1 MKYFTFALAVMAAA
15 IIGFGCASSARQT
28 QRPTVETS
36 PGEMANPVPNV
47 RVFVPVTTP

>member
-1 MKYFTFALAVMAAA
+1 MKYFAFALAVMAAA
-15 IIGFGCASSARQT
+15 IIGFGCASNAQRT
-28 QRPTVETS
+28 QRPATETS